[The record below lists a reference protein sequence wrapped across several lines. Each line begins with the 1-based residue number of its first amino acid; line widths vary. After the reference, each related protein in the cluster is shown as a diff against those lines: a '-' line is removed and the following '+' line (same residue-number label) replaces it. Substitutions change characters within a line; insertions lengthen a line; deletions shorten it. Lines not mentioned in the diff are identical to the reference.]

1 MNPIP
6 RIKNISLTPR
16 SEWGV
21 IAPEVTTPGD
31 LYKSYIIPLAAIGP
45 AASFVGM
52 SVFGLGLPFFGT
64 YRMPLMTGLS
74 MQLTSY
80 VVALVSVYLLA
91 LLINALAPSFSGQR
105 DLIQALKLAAYAYTP
120 AWIAGILLL
129 LPSLG
134 SLTLLAG
141 LYSLYVF
148 YLGVVPMMRVPDDK
162 AIGYT
167 AAIAACAMVLAFVG
181 GAVTGAVFSA
191 GMLPRA

>member
-167 AAIAACAMVLAFVG
+167 AAIVACAMVLAFVG